1 MRTNNHEF
9 RFKDPLYSLDAS
21 VIDLSLNLFPWVK
34 CHQAKAAMKL
44 YVGLNNTS
52 LIPEFTALSHG
63 LESELI
69 KAVSSISQ
77 KEALLHL
84 IKDITITI
92 GMDR

>member
-1 MRTNNHEF
+1 
-9 RFKDPLYSLDAS
+9 
-21 VIDLSLNLFPWVK
+21 
-34 CHQAKAAMKL
+34 MKL
-44 YVGLNNTS
+44 HVGLNNTS

-63 LESELI
+63 LENELI